1 VTRRDAVLML
11 ASAILIAGLLLVNAS
26 ASAR

>member
-11 ASAILIAGLLLVNAS
+11 ASAILIAGLLLVNA
-26 ASAR
+26 AR